1 MKHILPVIAVMQLL
15 SSCTTVDDPF
25 LQTGALKADGPSL
38 ATSASVDYALAAL
51 SGLPAAS
58 VRQSVRTGHIEQTI
72 LYANATDL
80 AGENALTVTIGK
92 GGKGFKGA
100 PSQAEVEAEMR
111 TVLTG
116 VRMRVSPVISD
127 NAYGV
132 FGFATGPL
140 SKGGSCLY
148 AWQLARSITPNGGD
162 GLGSGYAAQI
172 RLRYCNPA
180 MPQDRVAALMEGL
193 RIKPVS
199 AQTFE
204 TLRHAAGSGALAAAP
219 VFVPQPVAEQVVEPS
234 VVEVVEAAPVRRK
247 LRRVENPHVV
257 AEPVDA
263 ARKPVENAVKVPMP
277 GEAAALAAKD
287 AATAIVVEQKVS
299 SRAAA
304 KPSLIPMPAALASVA
319 Q

>member
-1 MKHILPVIAVMQLL
+1 MKYLLPVIAAMLAL

-38 ATSASVDYALAAL
+38 ATSASADYALAAL
-51 SGLPAAS
+51 PGLPAAS
-58 VRQSVRTGHIEQTI
+58 VRQSVRTDHIEQTI

-92 GGKGFKGA
+92 GGEGFKGA

-111 TVLTG
+111 TVLSG

-140 SKGGSCLY
+140 GKGGSCLY
-148 AWQLARSITPNGGD
+148 AWQLARSITPNGGA

-204 TLRHAAGSGALAAAP
+204 TLRHAGGSGAMAAAP
-219 VFVPQPVAEQVVEPS
+219 VLVSQPVAEQVVEPS
-234 VVEVVEAAPVRRK
+234 VAEVAPVRRK
-247 LRRVENPHVV
+247 LRRAVSPAMT
-257 AEPVDA
+257 AEPVEA
-263 ARKPVENAVKVPMP
+263 AQKTVENAVKVPMP

-287 AATAIVVEQKVS
+287 AVPVVAEQSASKAII
-299 SRAAA
+299 
-304 KPSLIPMPAALASVA
+304 KPSTVPLPGAVA
-319 Q
+319 FAQ

>member
-1 MKHILPVIAVMQLL
+1 MKYLFPVIAAMMAL

-38 ATSASVDYALAAL
+38 ATSAPADYALAAL
-51 SGLPAAS
+51 PGLPAAS
-58 VRQSVRTGHIEQTI
+58 VRQSVRTDHIEQTI

-100 PSQAEVEAEMR
+100 PSQAAIEAEMR
-111 TVLTG
+111 TALSG

-140 SKGGSCLY
+140 GKGGSCLY
-148 AWQLARSITPNGGD
+148 AWQLARSITPNGGA
-162 GLGSGYAAQI
+162 GFGPGYTAQI
-172 RLRYCNPA
+172 RLRYCNPS
-180 MPQDRVAALMEGL
+180 MPQDRVATLMEGL

-204 TLRHAAGSGALAAAP
+204 TLRHAGGSGAMAGAA
-219 VFVPQPVAEQVVEPS
+219 VLVSQPVAEQVVEPS
-234 VVEVVEAAPVRRK
+234 VAEVAPVRRR
-247 LRRVENPHVV
+247 LRRVVNADTI

-263 ARKPVENAVKVPMP
+263 AQKTVKNAVKVPMP
-277 GEAAALAAKD
+277 GEAAALAAKE
-287 AATAIVVEQKVS
+287 AAPVVAEQVSASKVII
-299 SRAAA
+299 
-304 KPSLIPMPAALASVA
+304 KASTVPLPGAVA
-319 Q
+319 SAQ

>member
-1 MKHILPVIAVMQLL
+1 MKYLLPVVSIMLAL

-38 ATSASVDYALAAL
+38 ATSASADYALAAL
-51 SGLPAAS
+51 PGLPATS
-58 VRQSVRTGHIEQTI
+58 VRQTVRTGHIEQTI

-111 TVLTG
+111 TVLSG

-140 SKGGSCLY
+140 GKGGSCLY
-148 AWQLARSITPNGGD
+148 AWQLARSITPNGGA

-204 TLRHAAGSGALAAAP
+204 TLRHAGGSGALAAAQ
-219 VFVPQPVAEQVVEPS
+219 VLVPQPLAEQVA
-234 VVEVVEAAPVRRK
+234 EASTADVTQVRRK
-247 LRRVENPHVV
+247 LRRVVNADTI
-257 AEPVDA
+257 AEPVEVA
-263 ARKPVENAVKVPMP
+263 QKTVENAVKVPMP

-287 AATAIVVEQKVS
+287 AVPVVADQVSASKVIV
-299 SRAAA
+299 
-304 KPSLIPMPAALASVA
+304 KPSTVPLPGAVASA

>member
-1 MKHILPVIAVMQLL
+1 MKYLLPVIAIMLAL

-25 LQTGALKADGPSL
+25 LQTGALKANGPSL
-38 ATSASVDYALAAL
+38 ATSASADYALVAL
-51 SGLPAAS
+51 PGLPAAS
-58 VRQSVRTGHIEQTI
+58 VRQSVRTDHIEQTI

-100 PSQAEVEAEMR
+100 PSQAAIEAEMR
-111 TVLTG
+111 TALSG

-140 SKGGSCLY
+140 GKGGSCVY
-148 AWQLARSITPNGGD
+148 AWQLARSITPNGGA
-162 GLGSGYAAQI
+162 GIGSVYAAQI

-180 MPQDRVAALMEGL
+180 MPQDRVATLMEGL

-204 TLRHAAGSGALAAAP
+204 TLRHAAGSGTLAAAP
-219 VFVPQPVAEQVVEPS
+219 VFAPQPVAEQVAEPS
-234 VVEVVEAAPVRRK
+234 VAEVAPVRRK
-247 LRRVENPHVV
+247 LRRAVSPDTI
-257 AEPVDA
+257 AEPVEA
-263 ARKPVENAVKVPMP
+263 AQKTVENAVKVPMP

-287 AATAIVVEQKVS
+287 TAPAVVEQSASKLIV
-299 SRAAA
+299 
-304 KPSLIPMPAALASVA
+304 KPSTVPLPAAVASA